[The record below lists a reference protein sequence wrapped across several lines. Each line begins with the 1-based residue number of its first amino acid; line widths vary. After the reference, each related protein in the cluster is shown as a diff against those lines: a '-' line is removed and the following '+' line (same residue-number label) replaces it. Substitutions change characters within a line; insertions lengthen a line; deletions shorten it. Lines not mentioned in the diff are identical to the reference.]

1 MSNDP
6 TLLNFLSDTIRG
18 ASPEVLA
25 AITAANEGSMAPY
38 GNDPLSQH
46 IQADFAEV
54 FETDHLE
61 VLLMAAGTGANA
73 LALGLLAPPYSQ
85 VICHAES
92 HIYAHQCG
100 APEFYSGGA
109 KLLPL
114 AAEHARLSP
123 QTVADSLQQLAGTSG
138 PMMMPPSVLSLT
150 QATELGTIYQADEIA
165 ELTAAARQHGLRV
178 HVDGARFANAVVAT
192 GASPA
197 ELSWKAGVTT
207 LAFGATKNG
216 ALAAEALLLFDP
228 ELASEAH
235 LRLKRG
241 GQQWA
246 KMRFL
251 SAQHRALLEDDLW
264 LRNARHANQQAAHLA
279 DGLAQI
285 PGIELAHPV
294 ETNQVFAS
302 LSRALTERLESDGF
316 RFVRWNTVE
325 NRVVIR
331 LVCAFDTP
339 AEAVDQLLT
348 AAGEH
353 RL

>member
-1 MSNDP
+1 MSTDP
-6 TLLNFLSDTIRG
+6 TLRNFLSDTIRG

-38 GNDPLSQH
+38 GNDPVSEQ

-54 FETDHLE
+54 FETDRLE

-73 LALGLLAPPYSQ
+73 LALGLLAAPYTQ
-85 VICHAES
+85 VLCYSES
-92 HIYAHQCG
+92 HINVHQCG

-123 QTVADSLQQLAGTSG
+123 QTVADSLQQLAATCG

-150 QATELGTIYQADEIA
+150 QASELGTVYRADRIT
-165 ELTAAARQHGLRV
+165 ELAAVARRHGLRV

-228 ELASEAH
+228 ELAGEAH

-251 SAQHRALLEDDLW
+251 SAQHRALLKADLW
-264 LRNARHANQQAAHLA
+264 LRNARHANQQAARLGA
-279 DGLAQI
+279 GLAQI

-294 ETNQVFAS
+294 ETNQVFVS
-302 LSRALTERLESDGF
+302 LSRELTERLEGDGF
-316 RFVRWNTVE
+316 RFGRWSTVGD
-325 NRVVIR
+325 RIVIR

-339 AEAVDQLLT
+339 PEAVDRLLA